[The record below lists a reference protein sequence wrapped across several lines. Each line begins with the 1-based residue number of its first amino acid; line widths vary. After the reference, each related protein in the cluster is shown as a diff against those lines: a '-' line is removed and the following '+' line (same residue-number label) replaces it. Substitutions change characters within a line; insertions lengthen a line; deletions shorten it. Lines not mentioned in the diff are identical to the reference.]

1 MPEIWALTVK
11 LIRLTNKFGSS
22 SVFKQGT
29 DVEFYGVAGIKSP
42 VKPLLPQVDGHIPIV
57 VNTTFPIRQR
67 LSRGLLI
74 MLATISIVVSP
85 LLVAT
90 AWTAIACPFCTSVAM
105 TFTDQL
111 SGQDVVVAA
120 KLVLVPELPE
130 KPGSDLPRAT
140 FEITKVLK
148 GKQFVDVGM
157 EFKALLVGRY
167 KPGKEFL
174 VMGVDPPSIVWTT
187 PIKASDRLIQ
197 YLTDIQT
204 LPESGA
210 DRLAFFQDYF
220 EDEVSSIAFDAYD
233 EFAKAPYE
241 DLIDLKDRMDRQQL
255 IDWVKDPEVAINR
268 RRLYF
273 TMLGVCGT
281 EAEAVELEKMIV
293 DGGTSN
299 LRGLDALLA
308 SYLCLKGESG
318 VPLVEEQFLRNRKS
332 EFTDTMGAVSA
343 LRFHATEVEII
354 DREKIVSAVRA
365 LLDRPKMADL
375 IIPDLAR
382 WEDWTV
388 MEKLVFMFKESDDDK
403 RWLRVPIV
411 SYLIACPLPAA
422 KVHLAELEKLDPAS
436 VERANL
442 FGQGFDDDD
451 DEEDADAENEKE
463 TEIEGAT
470 ADGPSDVSAG
480 GSASA
485 VEVPVTV
492 YKVPMENE
500 AQTADQSTSEVSVN
514 IGQEPDL
521 ASSDVAS
528 SDLAQTSNP
537 KLVGNPPVAALVPYL
552 VLKIIF
558 IPLLVSVVLFVLLWS
573 VVSGSFQ
580 RLIF

>member
-1 MPEIWALTVK
+1 
-11 LIRLTNKFGSS
+11 
-22 SVFKQGT
+22 
-29 DVEFYGVAGIKSP
+29 
-42 VKPLLPQVDGHIPIV
+42 
-57 VNTTFPIRQR
+57 
-67 LSRGLLI
+67 
-74 MLATISIVVSP
+74 MLISISMVVSP
-85 LLVAT
+85 LIGGTSKAAL
-90 AWTAIACPFCTSVAM
+90 ACPFCTSVAM

-120 KLVLVPELPE
+120 KLVELPELPE

-140 FEITKVLK
+140 FEITNVLK

-157 EFKALLVGRY
+157 TFKALLVGRY

-197 YLTDIQT
+197 YLEDIQT

-233 EFAKAPYE
+233 EFAKAPYQ
-241 DLIDLKDRMDRQQL
+241 DLIDLKDRMDRQKL
-255 IDWVKDPEVAINR
+255 IDWVKDPETAINR

-281 EAEAVELEKMIV
+281 EAEADEIEKMVI
-293 DGGTSN
+293 DGGSSN

-308 SYLCLKGESG
+308 AYLCLKGESG
-318 VPLVEEQFLRNRKS
+318 VPLVENQFLRNEKS
-332 EFTDTMGAVSA
+332 EFTDTMAAVSA

-354 DREKIVSAVRA
+354 EREKIVVAIRA
-365 LLDRPKMADL
+365 LLGRPKMADL

-388 MEKLVFMFKESDDDK
+388 MDQLVAMFKESDEDK
-403 RWLRVPIV
+403 RWLRIPIV
-411 SYLIACPLPAA
+411 SYLIACPLPEA
-422 KVHLAELEKLDPAS
+422 KVHLAELEKLDPES

-442 FGQGFDDDD
+442 FGDGFDED
-451 DEEDADAENEKE
+451 DEDDEDDVAVESEAEGSETETEKE
-463 TEIEGAT
+463 EAAT
-470 ADGPSDVSAG
+470 DALSDAN
-480 GSASA
+480 SASDANSSSDPLA
-485 VEVPVTV
+485 VKVPVTV
-492 YKVPMENE
+492 FKVPMGNGVKSADEN
-500 AQTADQSTSEVSVN
+500 ASEISLN
-514 IGQEPDL
+514 IGNDTDV
-521 ASSDVAS
+521 ATSSDVA
-528 SDLAQTSNP
+528 QTSGSN
-537 KLVGNPPVAALVPYL
+537 VAGNPPVAAMVPYL
-552 VLKIIF
+552 ELKIIF
-558 IPLLVSVVLFVLLWS
+558 IPLVVSIVLFALLWS

>member
-1 MPEIWALTVK
+1 
-11 LIRLTNKFGSS
+11 
-22 SVFKQGT
+22 
-29 DVEFYGVAGIKSP
+29 
-42 VKPLLPQVDGHIPIV
+42 
-57 VNTTFPIRQR
+57 
-67 LSRGLLI
+67 
-74 MLATISIVVSP
+74 
-85 LLVAT
+85 
-90 AWTAIACPFCTSVAM
+90 M

-120 KLVLVPELPE
+120 KLVELPELPDE
-130 KPGSDLPRAT
+130 PGSDLPRAT
-140 FEITKVLK
+140 FEITNVLK

-197 YLTDIQT
+197 YLMDIQK

-220 EDEVSSIAFDAYD
+220 EDDVSSIAFDAYD
-233 EFAKAPYE
+233 EFAKAPYA
-241 DLIDLKDRMDRQQL
+241 DLIDLKDRMDRQKL
-255 IDWVKDPEVAINR
+255 IDWVKDPEIAINR

-281 EAEAVELEKMIV
+281 KTEAAEIEQLIT
-293 DGGTSN
+293 DGGSSN

-308 SYLCLKGESG
+308 AYLCLKGDPG
-318 VPLVEEQFLRNRKS
+318 VPLVEEKFLRNEKS
-332 EFTDTMGAVSA
+332 EFTDTMAAVSA
-343 LRFHATEVEII
+343 LRFHATEVDII
-354 DREKIVSAVRA
+354 DQEKIVAAVRA

-382 WEDWTV
+382 WEDWSV
-388 MEKLVFMFKESDDDK
+388 MEKLVTLFKESDDDK

-411 SYLIACPLPAA
+411 SYLIACPLPKA
-422 KVHLAELEKLDPAS
+422 KEHLAELEKLDPAS

-451 DEEDADAENEKE
+451 EDADDVEEDEDGVGIENESEISE
-463 TEIEGAT
+463 TESEGDLLSAIDST
-470 ADGPSDVSAG
+470 TGVSA
-480 GSASA
+480 AKI
-485 VEVPVTV
+485 PVKV
-492 YKVPMENE
+492 FKVPMETTVKSGAE
-500 AQTADQSTSEVSVN
+500 DASEVTLNTEQATEDVAASEVA
-514 IGQEPDL
+514 ISPDV
-521 ASSDVAS
+521 ASASDVA
-528 SDLAQTSNP
+528 QTTAD
-537 KLVGNPPVAALVPYL
+537 KAVGKPPIAALVPYL
-552 VLKIIF
+552 ELKIIF
-558 IPLLVSVVLFVLLWS
+558 IPLVVSIVLFVLLWS

>member
-1 MPEIWALTVK
+1 
-11 LIRLTNKFGSS
+11 
-22 SVFKQGT
+22 
-29 DVEFYGVAGIKSP
+29 
-42 VKPLLPQVDGHIPIV
+42 
-57 VNTTFPIRQR
+57 
-67 LSRGLLI
+67 
-74 MLATISIVVSP
+74 
-85 LLVAT
+85 
-90 AWTAIACPFCTSVAM
+90 M

-120 KLVLVPELPE
+120 KLVELPELPD

-140 FEITKVLK
+140 FEITNVLK

-197 YLTDIQT
+197 YLTDIQK

-220 EDEVSSIAFDAYD
+220 EDDVSSIAFDAYD
-233 EFAKAPYE
+233 EFAKAPYA
-241 DLIDLKDRMDRQQL
+241 DLIDLKDRMDRQKL

-281 EAEAVELEKMIV
+281 EKEADAIEQMIT
-293 DGGTSN
+293 DGGSSN

-308 SYLCLKGESG
+308 SYLCLKGEAG
-318 VPLVEEQFLRNRKS
+318 VPLVEEKFLRNEKS
-332 EFTDTMGAVSA
+332 EFTDTMAAVSA

-354 DREKIVSAVRA
+354 NREKIVSAVRA

-382 WEDWTV
+382 WEDWSV
-388 MEKLVFMFKESDDDK
+388 MEKLVTLFKESDDDK

-411 SYLIACPLPAA
+411 SYLIACPLPEA
-422 KVHLAELEKLDPAS
+422 KEHLAELEKLDPAS

-451 DEEDADAENEKE
+451 EDDEDVVIESESENSETETEKEESAADALSDADSSTDA
-463 TEIEGAT
+463 I
-470 ADGPSDVSAG
+470 
-480 GSASA
+480 A
-485 VEVPVTV
+485 VKVPVKV
-492 YKVPMENE
+492 FKVPMETRVKSGE
-500 AQTADQSTSEVSVN
+500 EDASEVSLKT
-514 IGQEPDL
+514 GQETDGATSPDVV
-521 ASSDVAS
+521 ASTDVA
-528 SDLAQTSNP
+528 QTTDG
-537 KLVGNPPVAALVPYL
+537 KVVGKPPIAAMVPYL
-552 VLKIIF
+552 ELKIIF
-558 IPLLVSVVLFVLLWS
+558 IPLIVSIVLFALLWS

>member
-1 MPEIWALTVK
+1 
-11 LIRLTNKFGSS
+11 
-22 SVFKQGT
+22 
-29 DVEFYGVAGIKSP
+29 
-42 VKPLLPQVDGHIPIV
+42 
-57 VNTTFPIRQR
+57 
-67 LSRGLLI
+67 
-74 MLATISIVVSP
+74 
-85 LLVAT
+85 
-90 AWTAIACPFCTSVAM
+90 M

-130 KPGSDLPRAT
+130 KPGADLPRAT

-233 EFAKAPYE
+233 EFAKAPYD
-241 DLIDLKDRMDRQQL
+241 DLVDLKDRMHRQQL

-268 RRLYF
+268 RRLYL

-281 EAEAVELEKMIV
+281 EAEAAEMEKMIV

-318 VPLVEEQFLRNRKS
+318 VPLVEETFLRNDKS

-388 MEKLVFMFKESDDDK
+388 MEKLVSMFKESDDDK

-411 SYLIACPLPAA
+411 SYLIACPLPEA

-451 DEEDADAENEKE
+451 EDDEDDEEEDVDAENEKE
-463 TEIEGAT
+463 SEKEEAA
-470 ADGPSDVSAG
+470 ADALSNASSNDSAI
-480 GSASA
+480 A

-492 YKVPMENE
+492 YKVPIENVVKR
-500 AQTADQSTSEVSVN
+500 ADESASEVSVN
-514 IGQEPDL
+514 IAQETDV
-521 ASSDVAS
+521 ATSSDVA
-528 SDLAQTSNP
+528 QTSST
-537 KLVGNPPVAALVPYL
+537 KTVGKPPVAAMVPYL

>member
-1 MPEIWALTVK
+1 
-11 LIRLTNKFGSS
+11 
-22 SVFKQGT
+22 
-29 DVEFYGVAGIKSP
+29 
-42 VKPLLPQVDGHIPIV
+42 
-57 VNTTFPIRQR
+57 
-67 LSRGLLI
+67 
-74 MLATISIVVSP
+74 MLVTISMVISTFIGGTSKSA
-85 LLVAT
+85 L
-90 AWTAIACPFCTSVAM
+90 ACPFCTSVAM

-111 SGQDVVVAA
+111 GGQDVVVAA
-120 KLVLVPELPE
+120 KLLKVPDLPE
-130 KPGSDLPRAT
+130 TPGSDLPRAT
-140 FEITKVLK
+140 FEITNVLK

-220 EDEVSSIAFDAYD
+220 EDEVNSIAFDAYD
-233 EFAKAPYE
+233 EFAKAPYA

-255 IDWVKDPEVAINR
+255 MDWVKDPELAINR
-268 RRLYF
+268 RRLYL

-281 EAEAVELEKMIV
+281 QAEAEEMEEMIV
-293 DGGTSN
+293 AGGTSN

-308 SYLCLKGESG
+308 SYLCLKGDAG
-318 VPLVEEQFLRNRKS
+318 VTLVEEKFLRNEKS

-343 LRFHATEVEII
+343 LRFHATEVEFI
-354 DREKIVSAVRA
+354 DKEKIVAAIRA

-382 WEDWTV
+382 WEDWSV
-388 MEKLVFMFKESDDDK
+388 MDKLVSMFKESDDDK

-411 SYLIACPLPAA
+411 SYLIACPLPEA

-451 DEEDADAENEKE
+451 DDADDDADDDDAQEEEDVVSESEMEETAAKEEPELDDANS
-463 TEIEGAT
+463 AT
-470 ADGPSDVSAG
+470 SGP
-480 GSASA
+480 A

-492 YKVPMENE
+492 YKVPMEK
-500 AQTADQSTSEVSVN
+500 QVKPTDQSASEVSVN
-514 IGQEPDL
+514 ILQETDVA
-521 ASSDVAS
+521 ASSDVA
-528 SDLAQTSNP
+528 QTSSS
-537 KLVGNPPVAALVPYL
+537 KIVGKPPVAAMVPYL

-558 IPLLVSVVLFVLLWS
+558 IPLVVSIVLFALLWS

>member
-1 MPEIWALTVK
+1 M
-11 LIRLTNKFGSS
+11 
-22 SVFKQGT
+22 
-29 DVEFYGVAGIKSP
+29 
-42 VKPLLPQVDGHIPIV
+42 KPLLPQADGRIPIV
-57 VNTTFPIRQR
+57 VNTLQPIRQR
-67 LSRGLLI
+67 LLRCLLI
-74 MLATISIVVSP
+74 IAATACLVVST
-85 LLVAT
+85 LISEASNAAL
-90 AWTAIACPFCTSVAM
+90 ACPFCTSVAM

-120 KLVLVPELPE
+120 KLVELPELPE

-140 FEITKVLK
+140 FEITNVLK

-187 PIKASDRLIQ
+187 PIKASDRLIR

-233 EFAKAPYE
+233 EFAKAPYA
-241 DLIDLKDRMDRQQL
+241 DLIDLKDRMDRQKL
-255 IDWVKDPEVAINR
+255 IDWVKDPDVAINR

-281 EAEAVELEKMIV
+281 DTEADAIEQMIT

-308 SYLCLKGESG
+308 SYLCLKGEAG
-318 VPLVEEQFLRNRKS
+318 VPLVEEKFIRNEKS
-332 EFTDTMGAVSA
+332 EFTDTMAAVSA

-354 DREKIVSAVRA
+354 DRDKIVAAVRA

-382 WEDWTV
+382 WEDWSV
-388 MEKLVFMFKESDDDK
+388 MEKLVTLFKESADDK

-411 SYLIACPLPAA
+411 SYLIACPLPKA
-422 KVHLAELEKLDPAS
+422 KEYLAELEKLDPAS

-451 DEEDADAENEKE
+451 EDDDDEDVVIESESEKSEAETEKEEVAEDAV
-463 TEIEGAT
+463 
-470 ADGPSDVSAG
+470 SDVQFSTGGIAG
-480 GSASA
+480 KI
-485 VEVPVTV
+485 PVKV
-492 YKVPMENE
+492 FKVPIGTAVKSDGEE
-500 AQTADQSTSEVSVN
+500 ASQVSLNSGQPTDVATSSGIATSSDVA
-514 IGQEPDL
+514 
-521 ASSDVAS
+521 ASSDVA
-528 SDLAQTSNP
+528 QTNGANA
-537 KLVGNPPVAALVPYL
+537 VGKPPVAALVPYL
-552 VLKIIF
+552 ELKIIF
-558 IPLLVSVVLFVLLWS
+558 IPLLVSIVLFVLLWS

>member
-1 MPEIWALTVK
+1 M
-11 LIRLTNKFGSS
+11 
-22 SVFKQGT
+22 
-29 DVEFYGVAGIKSP
+29 
-42 VKPLLPQVDGHIPIV
+42 KPLLPQADGHIPIV
-57 VNTTFPIRQR
+57 VNTPQPIPQR
-67 LSRGLLI
+67 LLRCLLI
-74 MLATISIVVSP
+74 IAVTACLVVSP
-85 LLVAT
+85 LISRASNAAL
-90 AWTAIACPFCTSVAM
+90 ACPFCTSVAM

-120 KLVLVPELPE
+120 KLVELPELPE

-197 YLTDIQT
+197 YLTDIQK

-220 EDEVSSIAFDAYD
+220 EDDVSSIAFDAYD
-233 EFAKAPYE
+233 EFAKAPYA
-241 DLIDLKDRMDRQQL
+241 DLIDLKDRMDRQKL
-255 IDWVKDPEVAINR
+255 IDWVTDPEVAINR

-281 EAEAVELEKMIV
+281 EKEAGAIEQMII
-293 DGGTSN
+293 DGGASN

-308 SYLCLKGESG
+308 AYLCLKGEAG
-318 VPLVEEQFLRNRKS
+318 VPLVQEKFISNQKS
-332 EFTDTMGAVSA
+332 EFTDTMAAVSA
-343 LRFHATEVEII
+343 LRFHATEVEIV
-354 DREKIVSAVRA
+354 DREKIVAAVRA

-382 WEDWTV
+382 WEDWSV
-388 MEKLVFMFKESDDDK
+388 MEKLVTLFKESDDDK

-411 SYLIACPLPAA
+411 SYLIACPLPEA
-422 KVHLAELEKLDPAS
+422 KAHLAELEKLDPAS

-442 FGQGFDDDD
+442 FGQGFDDDED
-451 DEEDADAENEKE
+451 DEDVVIENKSENDETQKHETEAEKEDAAADALSSTN
-463 TEIEGAT
+463 
-470 ADGPSDVSAG
+470 
-480 GSASA
+480 ASA
-485 VEVPVTV
+485 DAVAVRVPVKV
-492 YKVPMENE
+492 LKVPMENAGE
-500 AQTADQSTSEVSVN
+500 SGDKNASDVSLNVGQETDVAVSPDVAQTTGRKAM
-514 IGQEPDL
+514 G
-521 ASSDVAS
+521 
-528 SDLAQTSNP
+528 
-537 KLVGNPPVAALVPYL
+537 KPPVAALVPYL
-552 VLKIIF
+552 ELKIIF
-558 IPLLVSVVLFVLLWS
+558 IPLVVSIVLFALLWS